1 MKEFD
6 EYIKNN
12 VSEELEVPSYLSNMV
27 EETLKNLPDKE
38 PLLQKQSY
46 QKSWLAIAASVAFFF
61 FVFMP
66 NVSVAY
72 AQTLKDIP
80 IIGDIV
86 KVFIIHKEIYEDGNH
101 ELNVEIPNID
111 DETNEDSVTLINKDI
126 EELTTVVIQN
136 FYKDIELSEDG
147 YGYIYIDYEV
157 ITNEPSWF
165 TLKLNVEEVTGSSD
179 CYAKFYHID
188 REKGVY
194 VKLKDIFDEDGL
206 QAIEKYLLKIMIEQM
221 EQDDD
226 IVYFIDDDV
235 DILHE
240 DSNFYF
246 NENKDLV
253 IVYNKYEITPGYMG
267 CPEFT
272 IPRDVYLSYIYLNE

>member
-6 EYIKNN
+6 KYIKNN
-12 VSEELEVPSYLSNMV
+12 VSDEKLEVPSYLSNMV

-38 PLLQKQSY
+38 LQLQKQSY
-46 QKSWLAIAASVAFFF
+46 QMSWLAIAASVAFFF

-66 NVSVAY
+66 NVSVTY
-72 AQTLKDIP
+72 AQTLKDVP
-80 IIGDIV
+80 IIGEIV
-86 KVFIIHKEIYEDGNH
+86 KVFTIHKEIYEDKNH
-101 ELNVEIPNID
+101 ELDVEIPNID
-111 DETNEDSVTLINKDI
+111 DEKNEDSATLINKDI
-126 EELTTVVIQN
+126 EELTTAVIQK
-136 FYKDIELSEDG
+136 FYKDIELSENA
-147 YGYIYIDYEV
+147 YGSIYIDYEV
-157 ITNEPSWF
+157 ITNESSWF

-194 VKLKDIFDEDGL
+194 VQLKDVFDEEGMQD
-206 QAIEKYLLKIMIEQM
+206 IENYLLKIMKEQM

-226 IVYFIDDDV
+226 IVYFIEENNILQDDT
-235 DILHE
+235 
-240 DSNFYF
+240 NFYF

-267 CPEFT
+267 CPEFV
-272 IPRDVYLSYIYLNE
+272 IPQDVYLSYIYLNE